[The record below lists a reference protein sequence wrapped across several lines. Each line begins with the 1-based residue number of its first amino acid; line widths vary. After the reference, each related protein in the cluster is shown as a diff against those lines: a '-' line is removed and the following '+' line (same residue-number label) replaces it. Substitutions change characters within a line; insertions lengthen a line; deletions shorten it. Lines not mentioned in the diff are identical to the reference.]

1 MGQVQMRDVQGFQET
16 RHQLLTLKPTHRQHW
31 MAYAI
36 AQHLNG
42 SCDLAVQVLNTYE
55 GTIEGEIPASE
66 KYEHSEMLLY
76 RSSILEE
83 EGKAQ
88 AALAEL
94 EKEQEVRRPLAPLGF
109 PCPQLVVPHA
119 DVGGKLIRGIERA
132 CIEKTSSILE
142 PIRPPPWRCESVMER
157 EHRA

>member
-1 MGQVQMRDVQGFQET
+1 LAFGQVQMRDVQGFQET

-42 SCDLAVQVLNTYE
+42 SRDLAVQVLNTYE

-88 AALAEL
+88 VALAEL
-94 EKEQEVRRPLAPLGF
+94 EKKKGVRRQPLAPLRC
-109 PCPQLVVPHA
+109 PCPQSVAPHA
-119 DVGGKLIRGIERA
+119 DVGGQLARDTERLF
-132 CIEKTSSILE
+132 LE
-142 PIRPPPWRCESVMER
+142 
-157 EHRA
+157 